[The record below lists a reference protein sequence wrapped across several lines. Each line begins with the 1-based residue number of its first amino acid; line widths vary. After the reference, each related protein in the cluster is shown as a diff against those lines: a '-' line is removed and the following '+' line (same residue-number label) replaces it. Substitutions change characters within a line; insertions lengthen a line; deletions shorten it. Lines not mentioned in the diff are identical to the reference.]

1 MKIIKK
7 TLLILLVIA
16 YLLPQVFSQ
25 VKAENTVHIYY
36 FYDETCTNC
45 HLLGLYLDETE
56 VQYGSQII
64 VHRYEIT
71 QSVKSAELYMDV
83 KTAFNVENDPL
94 ITTPFT
100 VIGGVYLAG
109 YNTQVEKDIQTLIS
123 RYLYKSHTDV
133 VNKVINGE
141 AITENDLDTL
151 TPSVLTLP
159 LIGEVH
165 VDELSLFV
173 AALVLGTVDGFNPC
187 AMWVLIFLITM
198 FLNSKNRKRMW
209 ILGSVF
215 LFASALMYYLIM
227 AAWLNIAISLVAVNW
242 IRILIGIVAFG
253 FGGYNLYKFFKS
265 LKQKD
270 VGCEV
275 TDASQKRKIIDKVK
289 KIVLEQN
296 FWLALV
302 GIIVLAVSV
311 NFVELACSAGLP
323 FLFTQILAYNNLS
336 LGTTYL
342 YIGLYV
348 FFFLLDDLIV
358 FAIAMIT
365 LKVTGISNKYGKV
378 SQVVGGIIMIAIA
391 VMLIWFPEIIKF
403 NF

>member
-71 QSVKSAELYMDV
+71 QSVESAELYMDV

-198 FLNSKNRKRMW
+198 FLNTKNRKRMW

>member
-1 MKIIKK
+1 MTLFKKIF
-7 TLLILLVIA
+7 LLLLVSA
-16 YLLPQVFSQ
+16 YLLPQSFKP
-25 VKAENTVHIYY
+25 VKAANPVNIYY
-36 FYDETCTNC
+36 FYDEVCTNC
-45 HLLGLYLDETE
+45 YMLGQYLNEVE
-56 VQYGSQII
+56 VQYGSQVNII
-64 VHRYEIT
+64 RYEIT
-71 QSVKSAELYMDV
+71 TSTSNYDLYTRV
-83 KTAFNVENDPL
+83 KTAFGIENDAL

-109 YNTQVEKDIQTLIS
+109 YNSQVETDIQTLIA
-123 RYLYKSHTDV
+123 RYLYKSYIDV
-133 VNKVINGE
+133 TKKVIDGE
-141 AITENDLDTL
+141 TVLQSDLDTL

-165 VDELSLFV
+165 VDELSLFL
-173 AALVLGTVDGFNPC
+173 AAIVLGTVDGFNPC

-209 ILGSVF
+209 ILGTVF
-215 LFASALMYYLIM
+215 LFTSALMYYLIM
-227 AAWLNIAISLVAVNW
+227 AAWLNVAISLVAVNW
-242 IRILIGIVAFG
+242 IRILIGVVAFI
-253 FGGYNLYKFFKS
+253 FGGYNLFKFFKS

-270 VGCEV
+270 IGCEV
-275 TDASQKRKIIDKVK
+275 TDANQKRKIIDKVK

-302 GIIVLAVSV
+302 GIIVLAISV

-336 LGTTYL
+336 IGTTYL

-348 FFFLLDDLIV
+348 LFFLLDDLIV
-358 FAIAMIT
+358 FAVAMLT

-378 SQVVGGIIMIAIA
+378 SQVVGGVIMVIIAI
-391 VMLIWFPEIIKF
+391 MLIWFPEVIKF

>member
-7 TLLILLVIA
+7 TFLILLVIA

-71 QSVKSAELYMDV
+71 QSVESAELYMDV

-365 LKVTGISNKYGKV
+365 LKVTGISNKYSKV